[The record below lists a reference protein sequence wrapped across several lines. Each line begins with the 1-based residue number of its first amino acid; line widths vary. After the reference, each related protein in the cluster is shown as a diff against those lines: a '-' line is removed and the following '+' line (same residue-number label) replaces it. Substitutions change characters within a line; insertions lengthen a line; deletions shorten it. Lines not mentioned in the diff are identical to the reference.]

1 MTLSIEV
8 PDAVAEHLHLEDPD
22 TARRVMETLL
32 LQEYRVGNLS
42 RGKLSELLGLSF
54 WETEA
59 LIKERGCGQGQTWA
73 EVEEDVEKLRKFL
86 GR

>member
-1 MTLSIEV
+1 MKWSIEV
-8 PDAVAEHLHLEDPD
+8 PDELVEHLHLDEASA
-22 TARRVMETLL
+22 ARRGLESLYL
-32 LQEYRVGNLS
+32 EGYRSLKLS

-59 LIKERGCGQGQTWA
+59 LIKERGYGQGQTWA
-73 EVEEDVEKLRKFL
+73 EVEKDVETLRKFL

>member
-8 PDAVAEHLHLEDPD
+8 PDEMAEHLHLEEPD
-22 TARRVMETLL
+22 TARRVLESLL
-32 LQEYRVGNLS
+32 LEEYRSRKLS

-54 WETEA
+54 WETEQ
-59 LIKERGCGQGQTWA
+59 LIKDRGCGQGQTWA
-73 EVEEDVEKLRKFL
+73 EVQADVEKLRRFL